1 VRTAGSRCWSRAPS
15 FRLSEMLPGGSFEQ
29 GEAPWRLVEIAQ
41 PRPGLGCE
49 KGLFNA
55 RCARSELLLRQR
67 HQQRGRLA
75 PSTRD
80 SPDRIGKSLKRQN
93 HQPKRGRYGQPA
105 GDDCPS
111 PQSRSL
117 GPPRHGP

>member
-1 VRTAGSRCWSRAPS
+1 
-15 FRLSEMLPGGSFEQ
+15 MLPGGSFKQ
-29 GEAPWRLVEIAQ
+29 SEAPWRLVETAQ
-41 PRPGLGCE
+41 PCPGLGCE
-49 KGLFNA
+49 KGFVQRTL
-55 RCARSELLLRQR
+55 RARSELPLLQPHR
-67 HQQRGRLA
+67 QRGRLA

-93 HQPKRGRYGQPA
+93 HQPKRGRYRQPA

-111 PQSRSL
+111 RQSRSL